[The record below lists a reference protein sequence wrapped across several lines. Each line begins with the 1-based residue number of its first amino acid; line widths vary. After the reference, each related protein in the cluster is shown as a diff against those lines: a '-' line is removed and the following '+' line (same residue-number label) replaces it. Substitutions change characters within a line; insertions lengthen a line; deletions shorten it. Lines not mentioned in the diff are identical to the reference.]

1 MMEMN
6 SISVAEKRPLNLPSA
21 AEPIPATWRWERLDD
36 VCIGICD
43 CPHSTPV
50 LTADG
55 PLVVRSQDMRSG
67 VFRVEQAGRVSE
79 ETYAERI
86 RRAEPKRG
94 DILYSRE
101 GTYFGIAAEV
111 PAETRVCLGQ
121 RMVLLRP
128 DEKQIDFRYLRFWL
142 NSPVLATHVYGQRDG
157 TVAERLNMPTIR
169 ALPIPLAPLAEQR
182 GIARVLG
189 ALDDKIELNRRMNRT
204 LEELAGALF
213 RAWFVDFEPV
223 VAKAAGRAPFG
234 LAPAALFPATF
245 TDSELGPIPHGWR
258 VRPAPELIEF
268 NPTRRLAKNAPAPYL
283 DMQNVPTNS
292 ALPAE
297 WIVRPFGSGMKF
309 QNGDTLLARITPCLE
324 NGKTG
329 YVNALADDEVGWGST
344 EFIVMHPRDPLP
356 PEFGYFLARSDEFR
370 AHAIANMTGSSGRQR
385 VPVNCFETFLLAEP
399 SKPLAREFG
408 KVAAVAMR
416 KMKANVEESRTLA
429 ALRDTLLPKL
439 LSGELRVKNVEATIG
454 KIPAAL

>member
-1 MMEMN
+1 MTTG
-6 SISVAEKRPLNLPSA
+6 SIVMTCQTEGGEILG
-21 AEPIPATWRWERLDD
+21 IPARIPDD
-36 VCIGICD
+36 
-43 CPHSTPV
+43 
-50 LTADG
+50 
-55 PLVVRSQDMRSG
+55 
-67 VFRVEQAGRVSE
+67 GRV
-79 ETYAERI
+79 YLHNQRMG
-86 RRAEPKRG
+86 K
-94 DILYSRE
+94 
-101 GTYFGIAAEV
+101 V
-111 PAETRVCLGQ
+111 VVTRPNLLDADFVYWVCLG
-121 RMVLLRP
+121 
-128 DEKQIDFRYLRFWL
+128 KDFNEELVASSSGTKIKHTAPTRIQQFRLSLPPL
-142 NSPVLATHVYGQRDG
+142 N
-157 TVAERLNMPTIR
+157 
-169 ALPIPLAPLAEQR
+169 EQR
-182 GIARVLG
+182 AIARVLG

-234 LAPAALFPATF
+234 LAPAVAALFPATF
-245 TDSELGPIPHGWR
+245 TDSKLGPIPLGWR
-258 VRPAPELIEF
+258 ARPAPELIEF

-292 ALPAE
+292 ALPQE

-324 NGKTG
+324 NGKTA
-329 YVNALADDEVGWGST
+329 YVNALMDGEVGWGST

-399 SKPLAREFG
+399 PAALAREFG
-408 KVAAVAMR
+408 NFAAVAMR
-416 KMKANVEESRTLA
+416 KMKVNVEESRTLA

-439 LSGELRVKNVEATIG
+439 LSGELRVK
-454 KIPAAL
+454 AAEKRVGAQA